1 MLIQEGGGWVCFPHQ
16 DYQMWLDLRNLET
29 RMNERYITH
38 ESDDLRWQR
47 HAELGGL
54 DYPLHL
60 ANSPL
65 CNSRRG
71 AEFYHEQEE
80 ELETLSERISDL

>member
-1 MLIQEGGGWVCFPHQ
+1 MGWLCSPHQ

-38 ESDDLRWQR
+38 ESDDLRWQH
-47 HAELGGL
+47 HAELRGL
-54 DYPLHL
+54 DYPPHL

-71 AEFYHEQEE
+71 AEFYQEQEE

>member
-1 MLIQEGGGWVCFPHQ
+1 
-16 DYQMWLDLRNLET
+16 MWLDLRNLET

-38 ESDDLRWQR
+38 ESDDLRWQH
-47 HAELGGL
+47 HAELSGL

-65 CNSRRG
+65 CSSRRG

-80 ELETLSERISDL
+80 ELESLSERISDL